1 MKRTIFV
8 ILVFFALF
16 FSFNIAGAES
26 NGHQLQQEEILSAA
40 DNLFV
45 FMKNKNYIAIWTSL
59 SKKSQTIIVDDV
71 SKENE
76 KANKNDKKLNLETN
90 REALFKDFSTGGEN
104 AKAYWHGF
112 LTVFNPDIVLQ
123 RCTWNMGKIEK
134 NEAEIFLQNKT
145 AEKPAI
151 IKMFKENN
159 EWKVGLEESFGARKL
174 LIF

>member
-1 MKRTIFV
+1 MKRPIFF
-8 ILVFFALF
+8 ILIFFALF
-16 FSFNIAGAES
+16 FSFNISKAES
-26 NGHQLQQEEILSAA
+26 NGNQLQQEEILSAA

-45 FMKNKNYIAIWTSL
+45 FMKNKNFTAIWNTL
-59 SKKSQTIIVDDV
+59 SKKSQTIIVNDV

-90 REALFKDFSTGGEN
+90 KEALLKDFSTGGDN

-145 AEKPAI
+145 ADKPAI
-151 IKMFKENN
+151 LKMFKENN